1 MASFR
6 GNALAA
12 PSATRAESVA
22 IPARRRQTS
31 TSTPAGLGTR
41 AKFVVWLALVL
52 PVAVLGGL
60 GLLNFEP
67 LPAWFLPFVGAWLL
81 TSPISALVLTHLVF
95 QRPLRDIRQIE
106 RSVRR
111 LAGHDFD
118 TPVPT
123 EVISEL
129 GPSARHL
136 QELGQLL
143 AEFEMTTVRGHS
155 DAEARIGHQRDV
167 VDHLSVENARL
178 QRESE
183 ILREL
188 ASYITR
194 DLGAPQIC
202 GKLIAT
208 LEDKIRFSMVE
219 VYLCEGEPCE
229 RLVLAAKY
237 DRKRNVRIVGDYIR
251 EFNAVDVSTLSRRNI
266 LAWPLRTGNPLTIRD
281 FANQAWIESA
291 ESELL
296 SQMVVPLIASEKLLG
311 LLFLGADEASL
322 YSKSDEHLVASVAGL
337 AAVAIH
343 NVHLNAEAAKVD
355 ALRELDRLKT
365 ELLSTVSHELR
376 TPLASIKGYSTTLL
390 RSDVEWDQDEQTEF
404 LGMIDEEA
412 DRLSNLIDD
421 LLEMSAIEA
430 GVFRIRRRMTDVGKL
445 VQKLVKRTRAHV
457 QLHKLSCHVQP
468 GLNETAVDARRV
480 EQVVSNLLENAIKY
494 SQDGGRIRVAVEE
507 IDSKILISV
516 ADQGIGIPQ
525 DEIGLIFDRFYRVK
539 GFQSY
544 ETGGSGLG
552 LAICRGIVEAH
563 GGQIWVESDAGK
575 GSVFTFSIPTSRVDE
590 EENNLVMETAK

>member
-1 MASFR
+1 
-6 GNALAA
+6 
-12 PSATRAESVA
+12 
-22 IPARRRQTS
+22 
-31 TSTPAGLGTR
+31 
-41 AKFVVWLALVL
+41 
-52 PVAVLGGL
+52 
-60 GLLNFEP
+60 
-67 LPAWFLPFVGAWLL
+67 
-81 TSPISALVLTHLVF
+81 
-95 QRPLRDIRQIE
+95 
-106 RSVRR
+106 
-111 LAGHDFD
+111 
-118 TPVPT
+118 
-123 EVISEL
+123 
-129 GPSARHL
+129 
-136 QELGQLL
+136 
-143 AEFEMTTVRGHS
+143 
-155 DAEARIGHQRDV
+155 
-167 VDHLSVENARL
+167 
-178 QRESE
+178 
-183 ILREL
+183 
-188 ASYITR
+188 
-194 DLGAPQIC
+194 
-202 GKLIAT
+202 
-208 LEDKIRFSMVE
+208 
-219 VYLCEGEPCE
+219 
-229 RLVLAAKY
+229 
-237 DRKRNVRIVGDYIR
+237 
-251 EFNAVDVSTLSRRNI
+251 
-266 LAWPLRTGNPLTIRD
+266 
-281 FANQAWIESA
+281 
-291 ESELL
+291 
-296 SQMVVPLIASEKLLG
+296 MVVPLLASEKLLG
-311 LLFLGADEASL
+311 LLFLGADEVSL

-355 ALRELDRLKT
+355 ALREIDRLKT

-507 IDSKILISV
+507 IDSKIVISV

-563 GGQIWVESDAGK
+563 GGQIWVESDAGE

>member
-6 GNALAA
+6 GNALSA
-12 PSATRAESVA
+12 PSATRGESVA
-22 IPARRRQTS
+22 IPARRRQSS

-60 GLLNFEP
+60 GLLDFGR

-81 TSPISALVLTHLVF
+81 TSPISALVLTRLVF
-95 QRPLRDIRQIE
+95 QRPLRDIHQIE

-111 LAGHDFD
+111 LASHDFD

-129 GPSARHL
+129 GPLARHL
-136 QELGQLL
+136 QQLGQLL

-178 QRESE
+178 QKESE

-237 DRKRNVRIVGDYIR
+237 DRKRNVRLVGDYIR
-251 EFNAVDVSTLSRRNI
+251 EFNAIDVSKLSRRNI

-291 ESELL
+291 ESELS
-296 SQMVVPLIASEKLLG
+296 SQMVVPLLASEKLLG
-311 LLFLGADEASL
+311 LLFLGADEVSL
-322 YSKSDEHLVASVAGL
+322 YSKSDEHLVASVASL

-355 ALRELDRLKT
+355 ALREIDRLKT

-507 IDSKILISV
+507 IDSKIVISV

-563 GGQIWVESDAGK
+563 GGQIWVESDAGE

>member
-22 IPARRRQTS
+22 IPVRRRQSS

-52 PVAVLGGL
+52 PVVVLGGL
-60 GLLNFEP
+60 GLLDFGR

-81 TSPISALVLTHLVF
+81 TSPISALVLTRLVF
-95 QRPLRDIRQIE
+95 QRPLRDIHQIE

-111 LAGHDFD
+111 LASHDFD

-129 GPSARHL
+129 GPLARHL
-136 QELGQLL
+136 QQLGQLL

-178 QRESE
+178 QKESE

-237 DRKRNVRIVGDYIR
+237 DRKRNVRLVGDYIR
-251 EFNAVDVSTLSRRNI
+251 EFNAIDVSKLSRRNI

-281 FANQAWIESA
+281 FANQVWIESA
-291 ESELL
+291 ESELS
-296 SQMVVPLIASEKLLG
+296 SQMVVPLLASEKLLG
-311 LLFLGADEASL
+311 LLFLGADEVSL

-355 ALRELDRLKT
+355 ALREIDRLKT

-507 IDSKILISV
+507 IDSKIVISV

-563 GGQIWVESDAGK
+563 GGQIWVESDAGE

>member
-22 IPARRRQTS
+22 IPARRRQSS

-52 PVAVLGGL
+52 PVVVLGGL
-60 GLLNFEP
+60 GLLDFGR

-81 TSPISALVLTHLVF
+81 TSPISALVLTRLVF
-95 QRPLRDIRQIE
+95 QRPLRDIHQIE

-111 LAGHDFD
+111 LASHDFD

-129 GPSARHL
+129 GPLAKHL
-136 QELGQLL
+136 QQLGQLL

-167 VDHLSVENARL
+167 VDHLSVENSRL
-178 QRESE
+178 QKESE

-237 DRKRNVRIVGDYIR
+237 DRKRNVRLVGDYIR
-251 EFNAVDVSTLSRRNI
+251 EFNAIDVSKLSRRNI
-266 LAWPLRTGNPLTIRD
+266 LAWPLRTGNPLTSRD
-281 FANQAWIESA
+281 FANQAWIEST
-291 ESELL
+291 ESELS
-296 SQMVVPLIASEKLLG
+296 SQMVVPLLASEKLLA
-311 LLFLGADEASL
+311 LLFLGADEVSL

-355 ALRELDRLKT
+355 ALREIDRLKT

-507 IDSKILISV
+507 IDSKIVISV

-563 GGQIWVESDAGK
+563 GGQIWVESDAGE

>member
-22 IPARRRQTS
+22 IPARRRQSS

-52 PVAVLGGL
+52 PVVVLGGL
-60 GLLNFEP
+60 GLLDFGR

-81 TSPISALVLTHLVF
+81 TSPISALVLTRLVF
-95 QRPLRDIRQIE
+95 QRPLRDIHQIE

-111 LAGHDFD
+111 LASHDFD

-129 GPSARHL
+129 GPLAKHL
-136 QELGQLL
+136 QQLGQLL

-167 VDHLSVENARL
+167 VDHLSVENSRL
-178 QRESE
+178 QKESE

-237 DRKRNVRIVGDYIR
+237 DRKRNVRLVGDYIR
-251 EFNAVDVSTLSRRNI
+251 EFNAIDVSKLSRRNI

-281 FANQAWIESA
+281 FANQAWIEST
-291 ESELL
+291 ESELS
-296 SQMVVPLIASEKLLG
+296 SQMVVPLLASEKLLG
-311 LLFLGADEASL
+311 LLFLGADEVSL

-355 ALRELDRLKT
+355 ALREIDRLKT

-507 IDSKILISV
+507 IDSKIVISV

-563 GGQIWVESDAGK
+563 GGQIWVESDAGE

>member
-22 IPARRRQTS
+22 IPARRRQSS

-52 PVAVLGGL
+52 PVVVLGGL
-60 GLLNFEP
+60 GLLDFGR

-81 TSPISALVLTHLVF
+81 TSPISALVLTRLVF
-95 QRPLRDIRQIE
+95 QRPLRDIHQIE

-111 LAGHDFD
+111 LASHDFD

-129 GPSARHL
+129 GPLARHL
-136 QELGQLL
+136 QQLGQLL

-178 QRESE
+178 QKESE

-237 DRKRNVRIVGDYIR
+237 DRKRNVRLVGDYIR
-251 EFNAVDVSTLSRRNI
+251 EFNAIDVSKLSRRNI

-291 ESELL
+291 ESELS
-296 SQMVVPLIASEKLLG
+296 SQMVVPLLASEKLLG
-311 LLFLGADEASL
+311 LLFLGADEVSL

-355 ALRELDRLKT
+355 ALREIDRLKT

-507 IDSKILISV
+507 IDSKIVISV

-563 GGQIWVESDAGK
+563 GGQIWVESDAGE

>member
-12 PSATRAESVA
+12 PSSTRAESVA
-22 IPARRRQTS
+22 IPARRRQSS

-95 QRPLRDIRQIE
+95 QRPLRDIHQIE

-129 GPSARHL
+129 GPSALHL

-155 DAEARIGHQRDV
+155 DAEARIGHQRGV
-167 VDHLSVENARL
+167 VDQLSLENARL

-208 LEDKIRFSMVE
+208 LEDKIHFSLVE
-219 VYLCEGEPCE
+219 VYLCEGDPCE
-229 RLVLAAKY
+229 RMVLAAKY
-237 DRKRNVRIVGDYIR
+237 DRKRNVRLVGDYIR
-251 EFNAVDVSTLSRRNI
+251 EFNVIDVSNLSRRNI
-266 LAWPLRTGNPLTIRD
+266 LAWPLRTGNPLTVRD
-281 FANQAWIESA
+281 FSDQAWIES
-291 ESELL
+291 EQSELL
-296 SQMVVPLIASEKLLG
+296 SQMVVPLAANEKLHG
-311 LLFLGADEASL
+311 ILFIGADEASR
-322 YSKSDEHLVASVAGL
+322 YNKSDEHLVASVAGL

-390 RSDVEWDQDEQTEF
+390 RSDVEWDQQEQTEF

-412 DRLSNLIDD
+412 DRLSSLIND

-430 GVFRIRRRMTDVGKL
+430 GVFQIRRRMTNVGKL
-445 VQKLVKRTRAHV
+445 AQKLVKRTRAHT
-457 QLHKLSCHVQP
+457 QLLKLSCHLQP
-468 GLNETAVDARRV
+468 GLSETAIDARRI
-480 EQVVSNLLENAIKY
+480 EQVVTNLLENAIKY
-494 SQDGGRIRVAVEE
+494 SQDGGRISVSVEE
-507 IDSKILISV
+507 DHSMILVSV

-525 DEIGLIFDRFYRVK
+525 DEIGLIFDRFYRV
-539 GFQSY
+539 QNSRSY

-575 GSVFTFSIPTSRVDE
+575 GSVFTFSIPITRVEE

>member
-22 IPARRRQTS
+22 IPARRRQSS

-52 PVAVLGGL
+52 PVVVLGGL
-60 GLLNFEP
+60 GLLDFGR

-81 TSPISALVLTHLVF
+81 TSPISALVLTRLVF
-95 QRPLRDIRQIE
+95 QRPLRDIHQIE

-111 LAGHDFD
+111 LASHDFD

-129 GPSARHL
+129 GPLAKHL
-136 QELGQLL
+136 QQLGQLL

-167 VDHLSVENARL
+167 VDHLSVENSRL
-178 QRESE
+178 QKESE

-237 DRKRNVRIVGDYIR
+237 DRKRNVRLVGDYIR
-251 EFNAVDVSTLSRRNI
+251 EFNAIDVSKLSRRNI

-291 ESELL
+291 ESELS
-296 SQMVVPLIASEKLLG
+296 SQMVVPLLASEKLLG
-311 LLFLGADEASL
+311 LLFLGADEVSL

-355 ALRELDRLKT
+355 ALREIDRLKT

-507 IDSKILISV
+507 IDSKIVISV

-563 GGQIWVESDAGK
+563 GGQIWVESDAGE

>member
-22 IPARRRQTS
+22 IPARRRQSS

-52 PVAVLGGL
+52 PVVVLGGL
-60 GLLNFEP
+60 GLLDFGR

-81 TSPISALVLTHLVF
+81 TSPISALVLTRLVF
-95 QRPLRDIRQIE
+95 QRPLRDIHQIE

-111 LAGHDFD
+111 LASHDFD

-129 GPSARHL
+129 GPLAKHL
-136 QELGQLL
+136 QQLGQLL

-178 QRESE
+178 QKESE

-237 DRKRNVRIVGDYIR
+237 DRKRNVRLVGDYIR
-251 EFNAVDVSTLSRRNI
+251 EFNAIDVSKLSRRNI

-281 FANQAWIESA
+281 FANQVWIESA
-291 ESELL
+291 ESELS
-296 SQMVVPLIASEKLLG
+296 SQMVVPLLASEKLLG
-311 LLFLGADEASL
+311 LLFLGADEVSL

-355 ALRELDRLKT
+355 ALREIDRLKT

-507 IDSKILISV
+507 IDSKIVISV

-563 GGQIWVESDAGK
+563 GGQIWVESDAGE

>member
-22 IPARRRQTS
+22 IPARRRQSS

-52 PVAVLGGL
+52 PVVVSGGL
-60 GLLNFEP
+60 GLLDFGR

-81 TSPISALVLTHLVF
+81 TSPISALVLTRLVF
-95 QRPLRDIRQIE
+95 QRPLRDIHQIE

-111 LAGHDFD
+111 LASHDFD

-129 GPSARHL
+129 GPLAKHL
-136 QELGQLL
+136 QQLGQLL

-167 VDHLSVENARL
+167 VDHLSVENSRL
-178 QRESE
+178 QKESE

-237 DRKRNVRIVGDYIR
+237 DRKRNVRLVGDYIR
-251 EFNAVDVSTLSRRNI
+251 EFNAIDVSKLSRRNI

-281 FANQAWIESA
+281 FANQAWIEST
-291 ESELL
+291 ESELS
-296 SQMVVPLIASEKLLG
+296 SQMVVPLLASEKLLG
-311 LLFLGADEASL
+311 LLFLGADEVSL

-355 ALRELDRLKT
+355 ALREIDRLKT

-507 IDSKILISV
+507 IDSKIVISV

-563 GGQIWVESDAGK
+563 GGQIWVESDAGE

>member
-22 IPARRRQTS
+22 IPARRRQSS

-41 AKFVVWLALVL
+41 AKLVVWLALVL
-52 PVAVLGGL
+52 PVVVLGGL
-60 GLLNFEP
+60 GLLDFER

-81 TSPISALVLTHLVF
+81 TSPISALVLTRLVF
-95 QRPLRDIRQIE
+95 QRPLRDIHQIE

-111 LAGHDFD
+111 LASHDFD

-129 GPSARHL
+129 GPLARHL
-136 QELGQLL
+136 QQLGQLL

-178 QRESE
+178 QKESE

-208 LEDKIRFSMVE
+208 LEDKIPFSMVE

-237 DRKRNVRIVGDYIR
+237 DRKRNVRLVGDYIR
-251 EFNAVDVSTLSRRNI
+251 EFNAIDVSKLSRRNI

-281 FANQAWIESA
+281 FANQAWIEST
-291 ESELL
+291 ESELS
-296 SQMVVPLIASEKLLG
+296 SQMVVPLLASEKLLG
-311 LLFLGADEASL
+311 LLFLGADEVSL

-355 ALRELDRLKT
+355 ALREIDRLKT

-507 IDSKILISV
+507 IDSKIVISV

-563 GGQIWVESDAGK
+563 GGQIWVESDAGE
-575 GSVFTFSIPTSRVDE
+575 GSVFAFSIPTSRVDE

>member
-6 GNALAA
+6 GNALSA
-12 PSATRAESVA
+12 PSATRGESVA
-22 IPARRRQTS
+22 IPARRRQSS

-52 PVAVLGGL
+52 PVVVLGGL
-60 GLLNFEP
+60 GLLDFGR

-81 TSPISALVLTHLVF
+81 TSPISALVLTRLVF
-95 QRPLRDIRQIE
+95 QRPLRDIHQIE

-111 LAGHDFD
+111 LASHDFD

-129 GPSARHL
+129 GPLAKHL
-136 QELGQLL
+136 QQLGQLL

-167 VDHLSVENARL
+167 VDHLSVENSRL
-178 QRESE
+178 QKESE

-237 DRKRNVRIVGDYIR
+237 DRKRNVRLVGDYIR
-251 EFNAVDVSTLSRRNI
+251 EFNAIDVSKLSRRNI

-291 ESELL
+291 ESELS
-296 SQMVVPLIASEKLLG
+296 SQMVVPLLASEKLLG
-311 LLFLGADEASL
+311 LLFLGADEVSL

-355 ALRELDRLKT
+355 ALREIDRLKT

-507 IDSKILISV
+507 IDSKIVISV

-563 GGQIWVESDAGK
+563 GGQIWVESDAGE

>member
-22 IPARRRQTS
+22 IPARRRQSS

-52 PVAVLGGL
+52 PVVVLGGL
-60 GLLNFEP
+60 GLLDFGR

-81 TSPISALVLTHLVF
+81 TSPISALVLTRLVF
-95 QRPLRDIRQIE
+95 QRPLRDIHQIE

-111 LAGHDFD
+111 LASHDFD

-129 GPSARHL
+129 GPLAKHL
-136 QELGQLL
+136 QQLGQLL

-167 VDHLSVENARL
+167 VDHLSVENSRL
-178 QRESE
+178 QKESE

-237 DRKRNVRIVGDYIR
+237 DRKRNVRLVGDYIR
-251 EFNAVDVSTLSRRNI
+251 EFNAIDVSKLSRRNI

-281 FANQAWIESA
+281 FANQVWIESA
-291 ESELL
+291 ESELS
-296 SQMVVPLIASEKLLG
+296 SQMVVPLLASEKLLG
-311 LLFLGADEASL
+311 LLFLGADEVSL

-355 ALRELDRLKT
+355 ALREIDRLKT

-507 IDSKILISV
+507 IDSKIVISV

-563 GGQIWVESDAGK
+563 GGQIWVESDAGE